1 MQSVILVIQLIVAIA
16 IVAVVLV
23 QPAEDAGFVGG
34 SGSMS
39 NLGATRSK
47 GDALSR
53 ITGYLGA
60 IFFITSLALALMAEH
75 HGKAQSILDVNTGP
89 AAVTQT
95 APQKAAPP
103 AATAPAKKQA
113 EKQKKPSAPIS
124 K

>member
-1 MQSVILVIQLIVAIA
+1 MESVILVIQLIVALA

-39 NLGATRSK
+39 NLGATRTK

-60 IFFITSLALALMAEH
+60 VFFISSLALALLAEH
-75 HGKAQSILDVNTGP
+75 HGPAKSILDVGTGQKTVQKLVP
-89 AAVTQT
+89 VKKAEPEKAV
-95 APQKAAPP
+95 
-103 AATAPAKKQA
+103 PAKPA
-113 EKQKKPSAPIS
+113 PEQKRPSAPIS